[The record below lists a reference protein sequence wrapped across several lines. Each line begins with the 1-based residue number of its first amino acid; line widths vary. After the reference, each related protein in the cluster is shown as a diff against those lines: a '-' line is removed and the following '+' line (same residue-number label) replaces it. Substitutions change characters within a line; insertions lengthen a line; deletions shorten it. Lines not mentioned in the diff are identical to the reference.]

1 MKDEWQQQATR
12 VLKVELARQDVGYK
26 VLSSRLAQL
35 GFEESP
41 RQLANKINRG
51 TFSFV
56 FYLKC
61 MKALG
66 ARTVELP

>member
-1 MKDEWQQQATR
+1 MKDEWQRQATKDLR
-12 VLKVELARQDVGYK
+12 VALAKQDIRYK
-26 VLSSRLAQL
+26 GLSSKLAQL

-51 TFSFV
+51 NFSYV
-56 FYLKC
+56 FFLKC

-66 ARTVELP
+66 VRTVELF

>member
-12 VLKVELARQDVGYK
+12 ILKVELVRQDVGYK
-26 VLSSRLAQL
+26 GLSGKLAQL
-35 GFEESP
+35 GIEESP

-56 FYLKC
+56 FLLKC
-61 MKALG
+61 LKALG
-66 ARTVELP
+66 VTEIRLS